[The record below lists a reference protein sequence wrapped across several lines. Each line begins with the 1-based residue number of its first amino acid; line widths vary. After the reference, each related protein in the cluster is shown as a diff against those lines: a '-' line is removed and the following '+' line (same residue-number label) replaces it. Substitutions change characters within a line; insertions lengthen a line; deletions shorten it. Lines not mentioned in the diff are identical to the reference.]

1 MRTTV
6 DIPDPIYRE
15 LKARAARDGET
26 VKALLLRGAEAV
38 LSQPQKR
45 NPRRLR
51 FPILNSGKPGSLDID
66 NEKIYDII
74 GFP

>member
-6 DIPDPIYRE
+6 DIPDPIYRQ
-15 LKARAARDGET
+15 LKSRAAAQCET
-26 VKALLLRGAEAV
+26 IKALLLRGAETV
-38 LSQPQKR
+38 LSQPPKW
-45 NPRRLR
+45 NPRRLK
-51 FPILNSGKPGSLDID
+51 FPLLNSGKPGTLDID